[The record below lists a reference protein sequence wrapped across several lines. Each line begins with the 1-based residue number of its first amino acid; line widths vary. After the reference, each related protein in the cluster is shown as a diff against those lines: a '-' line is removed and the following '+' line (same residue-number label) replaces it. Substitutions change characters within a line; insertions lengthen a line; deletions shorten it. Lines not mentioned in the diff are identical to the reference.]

1 MLEKKS
7 ISDKILQ
14 NVTKNTLFFL
24 SRVPTHHKFPFNTQ
38 FLYELKHIVDLS
50 RTVWDFPF
58 SIASRF

>member
-1 MLEKKS
+1 MLEKKF

-38 FLYELKHIVDLS
+38 FLYELKHIVDLC
-50 RTVWDFPF
+50 RTVWDFQF
-58 SIASRF
+58 SITSRF